1 MSLPWLFYNFFFD
14 LFVAFLF
21 LVFSGLTYIA
31 AIRNHNEPYSG
42 KPRSKALV
50 IVPCRGL
57 DYSLEA
63 NLRSIMKQDYGHHDI
78 IAVVDSADDASV
90 PVLNAV
96 GMKWM
101 LTTDRCLNC
110 SGKVRAIS
118 SAINGSD
125 PYEVYVIADSDI
137 LVKPDWL
144 SKLLCPLVDP
154 QTGVSTTF
162 PYFEPVGGFWSKVKL
177 IWGFVGLGMMESSI
191 TRFGWGGSL
200 AFRAELIQG
209 EGMEFFRN
217 FVSDDIA
224 LTKLC
229 KKMGL
234 KIAYVKEAMPTI
246 NSPDDFATFME
257 WANRQTALSVYST
270 RSVLRLGLIFYGA
283 SILLFISS
291 VILTF
296 LVFPLFAF
304 FLIPALINAARAVK
318 RSGKLPVYSFFI
330 SLLIPFIYIYNLT
343 KAAGMKS
350 ISWRGRDYSLE
361 E

>member
-14 LFVAFLF
+14 FFTGILF
-21 LVFSGLTYIA
+21 LIFLGLTYIA
-31 AIRNHNEPYSG
+31 AVRNQNGSYSG
-42 KPRSKALV
+42 QPQSRALV

-57 DYSLEA
+57 DYSLDA
-63 NLRSIMKQDYGHHDI
+63 NLRSIMKQDYHNHDI
-78 IAVVDSADDASV
+78 IAVVDSPDDQSV
-90 PVLNAV
+90 PVLDAV
-96 GMKWM
+96 GVKW
-101 LTTDRCLNC
+101 LLATDQCKNC

-118 SAINGSD
+118 SAIAGSS

-137 LVKPDWL
+137 LVNPDWL
-144 SKLLCPLVDP
+144 SKLLSPMVEP
-154 QTGVSTTF
+154 ETGISTTF

-177 IWGFVGLGMMESSI
+177 VWGFVGLGMMESNL

-200 AFRAELIQG
+200 AFRAELIHG
-209 EGMEFFRN
+209 DGMDFFRS

-246 NSPDDFATFME
+246 NSPDDFTTFME

-270 RSVLRLGLIFYGA
+270 RSVLRFGLIFYGA

-291 VILTF
+291 IVLSF
-296 LVFPLFAF
+296 LVFPLFAL
-304 FLIPALINAARAVK
+304 FLLPTFINAARAVK
-318 RSGKLPVYSFFI
+318 RSGKLPFYSFFI
-330 SLLIPFIYIYNLT
+330 SLLIPFIYIYNLA
-343 KAAGMKS
+343 KAASMKS